1 MEKNNSKITD
11 INKTYGGTKMVDEAW
26 NETLAYIQQKA
37 PPESNRKKVLTGLKQ
52 QQYITQ
58 FINQNTNQNVGRET
72 PNVGSKM
79 VGEKGWGKVR

>member
-1 MEKNNSKITD
+1 MD
-11 INKTYGGTKMVDEAW
+11 GGTKMVDEAW

-58 FINQNTNQNVGRET
+58 FINQNTNQKMPEGND
-72 PNVGSKM
+72 VGSKM